1 MGDQGCLGTHER
13 LLTQVES
20 LGKASRRRWPIVWG
34 LEDWRES
41 VRGLGEAGTFQ
52 IEERHG
58 QRLRM
63 GSGEPAWGAAGSL
76 GRGLRCG
83 WAGLGAGIMWG
94 VEAPCVGLDV
104 TLCRMAAGEAGSP
117 RGGCC
122 SGVRDT
128 STVALHEGAFSC
140 PPKKENSELSSGHHG
155 DFQRISK

>member
-1 MGDQGCLGTHER
+1 MGDQGCLGGHER

-20 LGKASRRRWPIVWG
+20 LGKASWRRWPIVWG
-34 LEDWRES
+34 LEDWQES

-52 IEERHG
+52 TEERHG

-63 GSGEPAWGAAGSL
+63 GSVEPMWGAASSL
-76 GRGLRCG
+76 GRSLRCG
-83 WAGLGAGIMWG
+83 RAGLGAVIMWG

-104 TLCRMAAGEAGSP
+104 TLCKMAAGEAGSP
-117 RGGCC
+117 RWGCC

-140 PPKKENSELSSGHHG
+140 PPNERKQRALQGSS
-155 DFQRISK
+155 R